1 MVPVTA
7 LWLPVVV
14 SAVFVFIVSSVL
26 HMVFKYHNTDY
37 VPLPNEDAVRAAI
50 RSANPTPREY
60 MIPYCAN
67 MQAMKTPEMQLKFA
81 EGPVGRLTLRAP
93 GPISIGPSL
102 AQWFIFSLAIS
113 IVVAALASVT
123 LSSAYSTRHI
133 FIVVCVTTW
142 LAYSA
147 GHITSSIWFARPW
160 SITLKEI
167 FDGLL
172 YGLATGAAFVWLWPR

>member
-7 LWLPVVV
+7 LWLPVIV

-37 VPLPNEDAVRAAI
+37 VPLPDEDAVRAAI
-50 RSANPTPREY
+50 RSANPAPREY
-60 MIPYCAN
+60 IIPYCSD
-67 MQAMKTPEMQLKFA
+67 MQAMKTPEMQKKFA

-93 GPISIGPSL
+93 GTMAIGGSL
-102 AQWFIFSLAIS
+102 VQWFLFSLAIA

-123 LSSAYSTRHI
+123 LSSTYSVRHI
-133 FIVVCVTTW
+133 FVVVTVTTW
-142 LAYSA
+142 LAYSGA
-147 GHITSSIWFARPW
+147 HITSAIWFARPW

-167 FDGLL
+167 FDGLM